1 MLDQRALQ
9 QQQREQASLE
19 VMAAQLLA
27 AARLHEQLEPEQGKL
42 LERAWQSLGQLTSK
56 LGKTAADEDRLS
68 ASAKAAVQRLMQSLR
83 QADVQATQRL
93 LEIHQL
99 DGQAASQI
107 QEQLRSQL
115 KINTPVDA
123 QAASLW
129 GALTAGAAT
138 GLGADLMAGG
148 LTLGAGALVGALV
161 GAITFGGAAWGANK
175 MFDQEKQSFQ
185 LSVDYLNATVSQV
198 LLKYLLI
205 SHFGRGRGRYTSPAA
220 PQQWSDL
227 TQAVVQ
233 SQAEQWAA
241 IWMLV
246 RDEAGAE
253 PTTETRTETAIEV
266 QHATH
271 DLLQQSLQQIMAK
284 LYPMLSDEDA
294 FKGEESAP

>member
-1 MLDQRALQ
+1 M
-9 QQQREQASLE
+9 
-19 VMAAQLLA
+19 
-27 AARLHEQLEPEQGKL
+27 
-42 LERAWQSLGQLTSK
+42 
-56 LGKTAADEDRLS
+56 
-68 ASAKAAVQRLMQSLR
+68 
-83 QADVQATQRL
+83 
-93 LEIHQL
+93 
-99 DGQAASQI
+99 
-107 QEQLRSQL
+107 
-115 KINTPVDA
+115 
-123 QAASLW
+123 
-129 GALTAGAAT
+129 
-138 GLGADLMAGG
+138 
-148 LTLGAGALVGALV
+148 
-161 GAITFGGAAWGANK
+161 
-175 MFDQEKQSFQ
+175 
-185 LSVDYLNATVSQV
+185 DYLNATVSQV

-241 IWMLV
+241 IWTLV

-253 PTTETRTETAIEV
+253 PTTETRAETAIEV